1 MKRRTFISA
10 LMAGALTVTALP
22 VITSLSSP
30 AAAAEKVKIAV
41 VLKTLSSQ
49 YWKIVAA
56 GAKAAA
62 EKNNVDLIL
71 LGPPTED
78 AVEQQINMVQ
88 DVLAQK
94 PAALIFSPS
103 QPDTAIN
110 VLTKVHAAGIP
121 VLLVDTG
128 MPAKFTDYAS
138 FIGTDNLAAGKAG
151 GEALAKVLKKGD
163 KVILLDGA
171 PGNPSMTQRCDG
183 AKEAL
188 EAAGIIVAA
197 RQPAYSDREKA
208 YTTTQNILQSTPDIA
223 GVFAGNDE
231 EALGALRALK
241 QSGKS
246 VPIIGVDAN
255 ADNLKAIMAGDL
267 YGSIAQGNYDMGR
280 LGVEKALEV
289 LAGKTIDK
297 RIDSGATL
305 ITKDNAQQ
313 LMDFRATIK

>member
-1 MKRRTFISA
+1 MKLGKILATLLI
-10 LMAGALTVTALP
+10 GALAATGIMGAK
-22 VITSLSSP
+22 P
-30 AAAAEKVKIAV
+30 ADAADKVKIAV

-56 GAKAAA
+56 GAQAAA
-62 EKNNVDLIL
+62 DKANVDLIL

-88 DVLAQK
+88 DVIAQN

-110 VLTKVHAAGIP
+110 ILTKVRAKNIP

-128 MPAKFTDYAS
+128 MPASFTNYTT

-151 GEALAKVLKKGD
+151 GEALVKLLKKGD

-171 PGNPSMTQRCDG
+171 PGNPTMTDRVNG
-183 AKEAL
+183 AKQVL
-188 EAAGIIVAA
+188 EAAGIVVAA

-208 YTTTQNILQSTPDIA
+208 YTATRNILQSTPDIA

-231 EALGALRALK
+231 EALGALRALQ
-241 QSGKS
+241 QSGKK
-246 VPIIGVDAN
+246 VPVIGVDAN
-255 ADNLKAIMAGDL
+255 ADNLRAILAGDL
-267 YGSIAQGNYDMGR
+267 YGSVAQGNYDMGK

-289 LAGKTIDK
+289 IAGKTIDK

-305 ITKDNAQQ
+305 ITKENAQK
-313 LMDFRATIK
+313 LLDFRNSMM